1 MTLVNKELGEFW
13 FDLDLVA
20 TPPAPT
26 VLQHMQCEI
35 GHWVSAE
42 VLLHNPS
49 REKLVLEPHVE
60 SAKGGCFTLH
70 YAPGARDVDSNRS
83 DAESEELTFATARVP
98 KTLQLPPR
106 SSLALLLLFRPG
118 ALGFA
123 GQKATITFRS
133 SEVPILSSL
142 LLSYS
147 MRSISVTYE
156 GTYLQV
162 LNLNI

>member
-1 MTLVNKELGEFW
+1 MRSVTLVNKELGEFW
-13 FDLDLVA
+13 FDLELVA

-35 GHWVSAE
+35 GHWVSVE

-49 REKLVLEPHVE
+49 REKLVLEPHME
-60 SAKGGCFTLH
+60 SAKGGCFALH
-70 YAPGARDVDSNRS
+70 YAPGTRDVDSCRS
-83 DAESEELTFATARVP
+83 DAESEELTSEELTARVP

-133 SEVPILSSL
+133 SEVPFLSFPIRL
-142 LLSYS
+142 
-147 MRSISVTYE
+147 TY
-156 GTYLQV
+156 
-162 LNLNI
+162 N

>member
-1 MTLVNKELGEFW
+1 MYVRSVTLVNKELGEFW
-13 FDLDLVA
+13 FDLELVA

-26 VLQHMQCEI
+26 LLQHMQCEI

-49 REKLVLEPHVE
+49 REKLVLEPHME
-60 SAKGGCFTLH
+60 SAKGCFALH
-70 YAPGARDVDSNRS
+70 YAPGARDVDSTRS

-98 KTLQLPPR
+98 KTLQLPQR

-123 GQKATITFRS
+123 GQKATIIFRS
-133 SEVPILSSL
+133 SEVPF
-142 LLSYS
+142 LSYS
-147 MRSISVTYE
+147 SCILVY
-156 GTYLQV
+156 
-162 LNLNI
+162 